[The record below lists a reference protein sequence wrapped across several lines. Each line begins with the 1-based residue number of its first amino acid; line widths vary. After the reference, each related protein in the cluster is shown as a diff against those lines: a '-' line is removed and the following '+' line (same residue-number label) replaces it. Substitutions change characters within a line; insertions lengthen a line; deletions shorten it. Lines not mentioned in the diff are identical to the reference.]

1 MIAAERLAQAAVIAY
16 AAGLNLYATIGILGL
31 SSRFGLVGPLPGA
44 LEGVTSWW
52 VIGTALSLALIE
64 LVASLIPVVAAAW
77 DTVHSFIRPPAGA
90 ALAIA
95 TAWHADPSMILMAG
109 LLGGG
114 LALTTHATKLGL
126 RYAVDASPEPV
137 SNGLLS
143 TGELGFVAMVVTLVW
158 QHPYAT
164 LILSLAVLAGLLLL
178 VRMIWRTL
186 RRAFPGGRRS
196 RRTSSR

>member
-1 MIAAERLAQAAVIAY
+1 MIAAERLAQAAVISY

-31 SSRFGLVGPLPGA
+31 SSRFGLIGPLPGA
-44 LEGVTSWW
+44 LDGVTSWW
-52 VIGTALSLALIE
+52 VIGTALSLALVE
-64 LVASLIPVVAAAW
+64 LMASLIPVVAAAW

-90 ALAIA
+90 ALAVA
-95 TAWHADPSMILMAG
+95 TAWHADPSLVLVAG

-158 QHPYAT
+158 KHPYAT
-164 LILSLAVLAGLLLL
+164 LILSSVVLVGLLLL
-178 VRMIWRTL
+178 VRLIWRTL
-186 RRAFPGGRRS
+186 RQALRGERSPRA
-196 RRTSSR
+196 SSR

>member
-1 MIAAERLAQAAVIAY
+1 MIAGERLAQAAVISY
-16 AAGLNLYATIGILGL
+16 AAGLNVYATIGILGL
-31 SSRFGLVGPLPGA
+31 GSRLGVIGPLPGA

-52 VIGTALSLALIE
+52 VIGTALALALVE
-64 LVASLIPVVAAAW
+64 LVASLVPVVAAAW

-95 TAWHADPSMILMAG
+95 TAWHADPSIILVAG

-143 TGELGFVAMVVTLVW
+143 AGELGFVAMVVTLVW

-164 LILSLAVLAGLLLL
+164 LVLVFVALAGLLLL
-178 VRMIWRTL
+178 VRFIWRTL
-186 RRAFPGGRRS
+186 RQALGRR
-196 RRTSSR
+196 RRSPRAS

>member
-1 MIAAERLAQAAVIAY
+1 MIAAERLAQAAVISY
-16 AAGLNLYATIGILGL
+16 AAGLNVYATIGILGL
-31 SSRFGLVGPLPGA
+31 GSRFGLIGPLPGA
-44 LEGVTSWW
+44 LDGVTSWW
-52 VIGTALSLALIE
+52 VIGTALVLALVE
-64 LVASLIPVVAAAW
+64 LIASLVPVVAAAW

-95 TAWHADPSMILMAG
+95 TAWHADPSVILIAG

-137 SNGLLS
+137 SNGVLS
-143 TGELGFVAMVVTLVW
+143 AGELGVVAMVVTLVW

-164 LILSLAVLAGLLLL
+164 LVLALLVLGGLLLL
-178 VRMIWRTL
+178 VRFIWRTL
-186 RRAFPGGRRS
+186 RQALRGGRRS
-196 RRTSSR
+196 SSTS

>member
-1 MIAAERLAQAAVIAY
+1 MIAAERLAQAAVISY

-31 SSRFGLVGPLPGA
+31 SSRFGLIGPLPGA
-44 LEGVTSWW
+44 LDGVTSWW
-52 VIGTALSLALIE
+52 VIGTALSLALVE
-64 LVASLIPVVAAAW
+64 LMASLIPVVAAAW

-90 ALAIA
+90 ALAVA
-95 TAWHADPSMILMAG
+95 TAWHADPSLVLVAG

-158 QHPYAT
+158 THPYAT
-164 LILSLAVLAGLLLL
+164 LILSLVVLVGLLLL
-178 VRMIWRTL
+178 VRLIWRTL
-186 RRAFPGGRRS
+186 RQALRGERSPRA
-196 RRTSSR
+196 SSR

>member
-1 MIAAERLAQAAVIAY
+1 MIAAERLAQAAVISY

-31 SSRFGLVGPLPGA
+31 GSRFGLIGPLPGA
-44 LEGVTSWW
+44 LDGVTSWL
-52 VIGTALSLALIE
+52 VIGTALSLALVE
-64 LVASLIPVVAAAW
+64 LVASLIPVVASAW

-95 TAWHADPSMILMAG
+95 TAWHADPSLILVAG
-109 LLGGG
+109 LLGGA

-158 QHPYAT
+158 KHPYAT
-164 LILSLAVLAGLLLL
+164 LILSAVVLAGLLLL
-178 VRMIWRTL
+178 VRLIWRTL
-186 RRAFPGGRRS
+186 RQAFRGGRG
-196 RRTSSR
+196 SSRTPSR

>member
-1 MIAAERLAQAAVIAY
+1 MIAAERLAQAAVISY

-31 SSRFGLVGPLPGA
+31 SSRFGLIGPLPGA
-44 LEGVTSWW
+44 LDGVTSWW
-52 VIGTALSLALIE
+52 VIGTALSLALVE
-64 LVASLIPVVAAAW
+64 LMASLIPVVAAAW

-90 ALAIA
+90 ALAVA
-95 TAWHADPSMILMAG
+95 TAWHADPSLVLVAG

-158 QHPYAT
+158 KHPYAT
-164 LILSLAVLAGLLLL
+164 LILSLVVLLGLLLL
-178 VRMIWRTL
+178 VRLIWRTL
-186 RRAFPGGRRS
+186 RQALRGERSPRA
-196 RRTSSR
+196 SSR

>member
-1 MIAAERLAQAAVIAY
+1 MIAAERLAQAAVISY

-31 SSRFGLVGPLPGA
+31 SSRFGLIGPLPGA
-44 LEGVTSWW
+44 LDGVTSWW
-52 VIGTALSLALIE
+52 VIGTALSLALVE
-64 LVASLIPVVAAAW
+64 LMASLIPVVAAAW

-90 ALAIA
+90 ALAVA
-95 TAWHADPSMILMAG
+95 TAWHADPSLVLVAG

-158 QHPYAT
+158 KHPYAT
-164 LILSLAVLAGLLLL
+164 LILSLVVLVGLLLL
-178 VRMIWRTL
+178 VRLIWRTL
-186 RRAFPGGRRS
+186 RQALRGERSPRA
-196 RRTSSR
+196 SSR

>member
-1 MIAAERLAQAAVIAY
+1 MIAAERLAQAAVISY

-31 SSRFGLVGPLPGA
+31 SSRFGLIGPLPGA
-44 LEGVTSWW
+44 LDGVTSWW
-52 VIGTALSLALIE
+52 VIGTALSLALVE
-64 LVASLIPVVAAAW
+64 LMASLIPVVAAAW

-90 ALAIA
+90 ALAVA
-95 TAWHADPSMILMAG
+95 TAWHGDPSLVLVAG

-158 QHPYAT
+158 THPYAT
-164 LILSLAVLAGLLLL
+164 LILSLVVLVGLLLL
-178 VRMIWRTL
+178 VRLIWRTL
-186 RRAFPGGRRS
+186 RQALRGERSPRA
-196 RRTSSR
+196 SSR

>member
-1 MIAAERLAQAAVIAY
+1 MIAGERLAQAAVISY
-16 AAGLNLYATIGILGL
+16 AAGLNVYATIGILGL
-31 SSRFGLVGPLPGA
+31 GSRLGVIGPLPGA

-52 VIGTALSLALIE
+52 VIGTALALALVE
-64 LVASLIPVVAAAW
+64 LVASLVPVVAAAW

-95 TAWHADPSMILMAG
+95 TAWHADPSVILVAG

-114 LALTTHATKLGL
+114 LALTTHAAKLGL
-126 RYAVDASPEPV
+126 RYTVDASPEPV

-143 TGELGFVAMVVTLVW
+143 AGELGFVAMVVTLVW

-164 LILSLAVLAGLLLL
+164 LVLVLVALAGLLLL
-178 VRMIWRTL
+178 VRFIWRAVRQAL
-186 RRAFPGGRRS
+186 GRGRRS
-196 RRTSSR
+196 PRAS

>member
-1 MIAAERLAQAAVIAY
+1 MIAGERLAQAAVIAY
-16 AAGLNLYATIGILGL
+16 AAGLNVYATIGILGL
-31 SSRFGLVGPLPGA
+31 GSRLGVIGPLPGV

-52 VIGTALSLALIE
+52 VIGTALALALVE
-64 LVASLIPVVAAAW
+64 LVASLVPVVAAAW
-77 DTVHSFIRPPAGA
+77 DTAHSFIRPPAGA

-95 TAWHADPSMILMAG
+95 TAWHADPSVILVAG

-143 TGELGFVAMVVTLVW
+143 AGELGFVAMVVTLVW

-164 LILSLAVLAGLLLL
+164 LVLVFVALAGLLLL
-178 VRMIWRTL
+178 VRFIWRTL
-186 RRAFPGGRRS
+186 RQALGRR
-196 RRTSSR
+196 RRSPRAS

>member
-1 MIAAERLAQAAVIAY
+1 MIAAERLAQAAVISY
-16 AAGLNLYATIGILGL
+16 AAGLNVYATIGILGL
-31 SSRFGLVGPLPGA
+31 GSRLGVIGPLPGA

-52 VIGTALSLALIE
+52 VIGTALALALVE
-64 LVASLIPVVAAAW
+64 LVASLVPVVAAAW

-95 TAWHADPSMILMAG
+95 TAWHADPSVILVAG

-114 LALTTHATKLGL
+114 LALTTHAAKLGL
-126 RYAVDASPEPV
+126 RYTVDASPEPV

-143 TGELGFVAMVVTLVW
+143 AGELGFVAMVVTLVW

-164 LILSLAVLAGLLLL
+164 LVLVLVALAGLLLL
-178 VRMIWRTL
+178 VRFIWRAVRQAL
-186 RRAFPGGRRS
+186 GRGRRS
-196 RRTSSR
+196 PRAS

>member
-1 MIAAERLAQAAVIAY
+1 MIAGERLAQAAVISY
-16 AAGLNLYATIGILGL
+16 AAGLNVYATIGILGL
-31 SSRFGLVGPLPGA
+31 GSRLGVIGPLPGA

-52 VIGTALSLALIE
+52 VIGTALALALVE
-64 LVASLIPVVAAAW
+64 LVASLVPVVAAAW

-95 TAWHADPSMILMAG
+95 TAWHADPSIILVAG

-137 SNGLLS
+137 SNGVLS
-143 TGELGFVAMVVTLVW
+143 AGELGFVAMVVTLVW
-158 QHPYAT
+158 QHPYVT
-164 LILSLAVLAGLLLL
+164 LVLVLVALAGLLLL
-178 VRMIWRTL
+178 VRYIWRTL
-186 RRAFPGGRRS
+186 RQALGRERRS
-196 RRTSSR
+196 SRAS

>member
-1 MIAAERLAQAAVIAY
+1 MIAAERLAQAAVISY
-16 AAGLNLYATIGILGL
+16 AAGLNVYATIGILGL
-31 SSRFGLVGPLPGA
+31 GSRLGVIGPLPGA

-52 VIGTALSLALIE
+52 VIGTALALALVE
-64 LVASLIPVVAAAW
+64 LGASLVPVVAAAW

-95 TAWHADPSMILMAG
+95 TAWHADPSIILVAG

-137 SNGLLS
+137 SNGVLS
-143 TGELGFVAMVVTLVW
+143 AGELGFVAMVVTLVW
-158 QHPYAT
+158 QHPYVT
-164 LILSLAVLAGLLLL
+164 LVLVLVALAGLLLL
-178 VRMIWRTL
+178 VRYIWRTL
-186 RRAFPGGRRS
+186 RQALGRERRS
-196 RRTSSR
+196 SRAS

>member
-1 MIAAERLAQAAVIAY
+1 MIAAERLAQAAVISY

-31 SSRFGLVGPLPGA
+31 SSRFGLIGPLPGA
-44 LEGVTSWW
+44 LDGVTSWW
-52 VIGTALSLALIE
+52 VIGTALSLALVE
-64 LVASLIPVVAAAW
+64 LMASLIPVVAAAW

-90 ALAIA
+90 ALAVA
-95 TAWHADPSMILMAG
+95 TAWHGDPSLVLVAG

-158 QHPYAT
+158 KHPYAT
-164 LILSLAVLAGLLLL
+164 LILSLVVLVGLLLL
-178 VRMIWRTL
+178 VRLIWRTL
-186 RRAFPGGRRS
+186 RQALRGERSPRA
-196 RRTSSR
+196 SSR